1 MSRVVQKMCQVA
13 YLLKNQRVKRF
24 RWCREGYEA
33 PANALEV
40 EAEAKVEAKNFA
52 PKNGHLGRT
61 ELVVQPAI

>member
-13 YLLKNQRVKRF
+13 YLLKRGLGGVGRGMKHSLM
-24 RWCREGYEA
+24 
-33 PANALEV
+33 PLEV

-61 ELVVQPAI
+61 ELVVRPAI